1 MESSLTAKA
10 GKEPVMSRFFVV
22 GLLSVLLI
30 SVGLTFAA
38 EEDDEADRDNPPIPS
53 ARIRRVTINVFPNE
67 VIVVKGKMVEL
78 KKLSEHLKELVPDAR
93 KAAVEVIILPHS
105 KKEMPLV
112 SKIIIMAKKL
122 GYTKV
127 SFEGPRK
134 QKPKLTEIT
143 ILLSRTGD
151 LFVEDDLITEKELK
165 GKLEQLVEEKRRP
178 KVRIYIRASRLVKRK
193 KVAEISKLCQSLGF
207 KDIVF
212 GIIAE

>member
-1 MESSLTAKA
+1 
-10 GKEPVMSRFFVV
+10 MSRFFVV